1 MDFYKK
7 YLKYKSKYLNLV
19 NTKNQKIQ
27 MGGAKASNDDKTT
40 IYLFKAELDS
50 NNSHAAVQILAKSDG
65 TKYLAKERYEMQSE
79 MERLGRILANRTIS
93 LYKTDTLQIDSHRI
107 ILEFDYLKTYIFTTK
122 KIDNQWYIVD
132 IQNDKQ

>member
-40 IYLFKAELDS
+40 IYLFKAEWCPHCVSFKKTWKDLQEIYKNKYNFVTYDS
-50 NNSHAAVQILAKSDG
+50 DKDKVIIEKWKISGFPTIMKKQGNNV
-65 TKYLAKERYEMQSE
+65 KEYVGPRDEESV
-79 MERLGRILANRTIS
+79 
-93 LYKTDTLQIDSHRI
+93 KTFIES
-107 ILEFDYLKTYIFTTK
+107 
-122 KIDNQWYIVD
+122 N
-132 IQNDKQ
+132 

>member
-1 MDFYKK
+1 
-7 YLKYKSKYLNLV
+7 
-19 NTKNQKIQ
+19 
-27 MGGAKASNDDKTT
+27 
-40 IYLFKAELDS
+40 
-50 NNSHAAVQILAKSDG
+50 
-65 TKYLAKERYEMQSE
+65 MQSE